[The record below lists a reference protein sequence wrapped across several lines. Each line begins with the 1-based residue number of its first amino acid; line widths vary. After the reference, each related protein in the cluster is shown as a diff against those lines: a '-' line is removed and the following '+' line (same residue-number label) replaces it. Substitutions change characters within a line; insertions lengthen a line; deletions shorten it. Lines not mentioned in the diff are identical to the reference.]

1 MTSNSDTPGQGNG
14 PAKAGLLQE
23 YWHAI
28 RSFSPSL
35 RRLLLS
41 MSLILFT
48 AFGLQP
54 VLQNLYL
61 LRLGFDVQFIG
72 LLAGIGQV
80 VWAAAAIPSGML
92 GNRIGL
98 RNSLLLGCALF
109 GLGLALFLL
118 VGSIPP
124 SQWRVWLIAS
134 QTIFWF
140 GVALITVNN
149 APYLM
154 AVTNQQERRYAFA
167 VFSSAGPTMAFL
179 GSLIGGALPELLVNR
194 LGLSL
199 NQPDPYRLAL
209 WPGVILAGGAIAILF
224 AAEPAYVTRQDG
236 RERHN
241 ATAPLGLLAFVGLL
255 AFLASFSDGAL
266 RTFFNV
272 YLDRGLGLSPSVIG
286 SVMGLA
292 QLLPIGAALTV
303 PLLVNRLGTG
313 YALMAS
319 LVASATFLAVLGATA
334 LVWVVLVVYTVTAAM
349 NTIKN
354 TTRDMFGQEI
364 VHARWRTGTQS
375 IAIVGVALGWSLAGI
390 SGGALIQASGF
401 AALYF
406 VSALCALLA
415 AGLVFGYQ
423 RVVGGRPVVT
433 SAVATPA
440 VEETPIQ

>member
-1 MTSNSDTPGQGNG
+1 MTHNSNRPGQETD
-14 PAKAGLLQE
+14 PAKLSQIQE
-23 YWHAI
+23 YWQAI
-28 RSFSPSL
+28 RAFSPSL

-80 VWAAAAIPSGML
+80 VWAAAAIPSGLL

-109 GLGLALFLL
+109 GLGLALLLL
-118 VGSIPP
+118 VGSVPL
-124 SQWRVWLIAS
+124 SQWPVWLIIS
-134 QTIFWF
+134 QVVLWC

-149 APYLM
+149 PPYLM
-154 AVTNQQERRYAFA
+154 SVTNQRERRYAFA
-167 VFSSAGPTMAFL
+167 VFSSAGPSMAFL

-194 LGLSL
+194 FGFSL
-199 NQPDPYRLAL
+199 DQPDPYRLAL
-209 WPGVILAGGAIAILF
+209 WPGVILSFAAIAILF
-224 AAEPAYVTRQDG
+224 PAVPAHVPRQESYARSVTQS
-236 RERHN
+236 
-241 ATAPLGLLAFVGLL
+241 PWVLLAFIGLL
-255 AFLASFSDGAL
+255 AFLASYSDGAL

-272 YLDRGLGLSPSVIG
+272 YLDTGLGLAPSAIG

-292 QLLPIGAALTV
+292 QLLPIGAALAV
-303 PLLVNRLGTG
+303 PILVNRLGTG

-319 LVASATFLAVLGATA
+319 LVASAIFLAVLGATA
-334 LVWVVLVVYTVTAAM
+334 LVWVVLVMYTLAAAM

-354 TTRDMFGQEI
+354 TTRDLFGQEI
-364 VHARWRTGTQS
+364 VSAHWRTSSQS
-375 IAIVGVALGWSLAGI
+375 IAVVGVALGWALAGI

-401 AALYF
+401 ATLYF
-406 VSALCALLA
+406 VSALCAVLA
-415 AGLVFGYQ
+415 AGVVFGYQ
-423 RVVGGRPVVT
+423 RVVGGRSVAT
-433 SAVATPA
+433 SAVPA
-440 VEETPIQ
+440 AEDAPIQ